1 VIVEEYGL
9 IGGVGLILVFLFLY
23 IRILMVAFK
32 AKDIFGM
39 LVSISLGTAVI
50 FQAFIN
56 IGVAVNIFPVTGQTL
71 PLLSAGGSSILM
83 TSVTLGIILAISRDN
98 TLPDL
103 KPEETED
110 EIEVYA

>member
-1 VIVEEYGL
+1 MEEYGL
-9 IGGVGLILVFLFLY
+9 IGGIGLIGVFLFLY
-23 IRILMVAFK
+23 VRILMVAFK
-32 AKDIFGM
+32 ARDIFGM

-98 TLPDL
+98 NLPHAPAQEDT
-103 KPEETED
+103 EEM
-110 EIEVYA
+110 EVYA